1 MSAPELSRMSWGAH
15 FSALRKALVYSIL
28 ALAAGTMISMS
39 FLREIWTFLLAPMPA
54 GASHVLHNLKPSDA
68 LLADFK
74 VSLWA
79 GGVLSSPVIF
89 WQLWLFLAPALFR
102 NQQKTVFWTSFLSVL
117 FFLFGT
123 AFAYVVV
130 IPLCLAFFYGYS
142 KGLSDPTWTQ
152 ESYLDF
158 VINFL
163 LTFGLVFQI
172 PVASQLLARFGLL
185 QSSFLVGQWRIVVIL
200 IFIIAAL
207 LSPPD
212 LLSQFLIAIPML
224 FLYMISIFWVR
235 AIEGRL
241 AKQAARPNN

>member
-1 MSAPELSRMSWGAH
+1 MSSANLSRMSWGEH
-15 FSALRKALVYSIL
+15 FNALRKTLVISVL
-28 ALAAGTMISMS
+28 ALAAGTLAAMS
-39 FLREIWTFLLAPMPA
+39 FLPHLWEFLLAPMPS

-79 GGVLSSPVIF
+79 GGVIASPVIF
-89 WQLWLFLAPALFR
+89 WQIWLFLAPALFR

-117 FFLFGT
+117 FFVFGT
-123 AFAYVVV
+123 VFAYVVV

-142 KGLSDPTWTQ
+142 KGISDPTWTQ

-185 QSSFLVGQWRIVVIL
+185 QSKFLIEQWRIVVIL
-200 IFIIAAL
+200 IFIVAAL

-212 LLSQFLIAIPML
+212 LLSQFLIAVPML
-224 FLYMISIFWVR
+224 FLYGISIFWVR
-235 AIEGRL
+235 AIES
-241 AKQAARPNN
+241 KQSKSTPQPNP